1 MYFKS
6 IFFGLGK
13 FTEPIYEN
21 VPLPWNS
28 KEVCSRATTVQ
39 STPEIKPSSK
49 VPQQVQPNKKELV
62 VEKQIEVLPVKNNI
76 LDMSSSS
83 NISSQV
89 TSTSV
94 IHSVEQS
101 FGKFYI

>member
-1 MYFKS
+1 M
-6 IFFGLGK
+6 
-13 FTEPIYEN
+13 
-21 VPLPWNS
+21 PLPWNS
-28 KEVCSRATTVQ
+28 KEVCSRATGVQ
-39 STPEIKPSSK
+39 STPEIKSSSK
-49 VPQQVQPNKKELV
+49 TPQQLHPVKKDIV

-89 TSTSV
+89 TSTPV
-94 IHSVEQS
+94 IHSAEQS